1 MTCSPVAYDM
11 RDQLLYAFRFAFR
24 KDPVLLIRV
33 AVIAHWT
40 GHANMI
46 RYLNDLAVLEQAN
59 TKSLSAIWFDL
70 SLLDTAVTT
79 ATEMAELSAH
89 DQRRQGRTERIQ
101 NHSRQSLRTPE
112 EGDKQGVGLLGYE
125 FSRTPI
131 ET

>member
-11 RDQLLYAFRFAFR
+11 RNQLLHAFRFAFR
-24 KDPVLLIRV
+24 KDPVLLSRV

-79 ATEMAELSAH
+79 ATEMAELSA
-89 DQRRQGRTERIQ
+89 TA
-101 NHSRQSLRTPE
+101 N
-112 EGDKQGVGLLGYE
+112 GDKAGQNASKTIRDKVCAHLKKVINKALDY
-125 FSRTPI
+125 
-131 ET
+131 